1 MQKYY
6 DRSINREQAAAVFY
20 NNYYIY
26 SFEYMAEDA
35 SESEYLTFAYDF
47 RTEQWNGPWTFG
59 MSAYTI
65 QGNDL
70 YAGDTANGKVY
81 KMFTGNTDA
90 GTAIVMEC
98 DMPMRAPGSEAGT
111 CKFKRLMAIIHGDST
126 TTSTI
131 IKPKVDE
138 AECTVTLGTLA
149 TTFTGDE
156 RPGHD
161 FIRTRK
167 YGIGLPRGHTYSL
180 RIVDDSVN
188 PLRVMK
194 IITEYEVLPL
204 RN

>member
-1 MQKYY
+1 
-6 DRSINREQAAAVFY
+6 
-20 NNYYIY
+20 
-26 SFEYMAEDA
+26 
-35 SESEYLTFAYDF
+35 
-47 RTEQWNGPWTFG
+47 
-59 MSAYTI
+59 
-65 QGNDL
+65 
-70 YAGDTANGKVY
+70 
-81 KMFTGNTDA
+81 MFTGNTDA
-90 GTAIVMEC
+90 GSAIVMEC

-111 CKFKRLMAIIHGDST
+111 CKFKRLMGIIHGDST
-126 TTSTI
+126 TTDTL

-138 AECTVTLGTLA
+138 AECIIPLGPLA
-149 TTFTGDE
+149 TTFTGDK